1 MWIKNESML
10 CDTIIQK
17 SRACCNCYFCCFLF
31 IILILLVFRLLY
43 RENNFSFLYFDDCYF
58 STILT
63 STSLSSSTEEI
74 VNKANLLITHS
85 FAMIMMMLCT
95 FVFSP
100 TLLSFWIS
108 YLFLYPFTYALQ

>member
-43 RENNFSFLYFDDCYF
+43 RENNFSLYFDDCCF
-58 STILT
+58 STIRT

-100 TLLSFWIS
+100 SLLSFWIS
-108 YLFLYPFTYALQ
+108 YLFLYLFAYALQ